1 MKLIVLDYET
11 NFVNNFLKKE
21 YRERMLFDLSKEE
34 NRWLKVGKK
43 IENIENYLRREVNH
57 IAGPKEL
64 IGCENIFKYL
74 KYKKSSP
81 CYYFSPP
88 NDYDRSIISL
98 AEAVNLSETNP
109 SLEVLLICED
119 CKTIYVR
126 RDKGVGCVPRDIFSI
141 KQIY

>member
-74 KYKKSSP
+74 KYK
-81 CYYFSPP
+81 
-88 NDYDRSIISL
+88 R
-98 AEAVNLSETNP
+98 AVH
-109 SLEVLLICED
+109 V
-119 CKTIYVR
+119 
-126 RDKGVGCVPRDIFSI
+126 IFSAS
-141 KQIY
+141 